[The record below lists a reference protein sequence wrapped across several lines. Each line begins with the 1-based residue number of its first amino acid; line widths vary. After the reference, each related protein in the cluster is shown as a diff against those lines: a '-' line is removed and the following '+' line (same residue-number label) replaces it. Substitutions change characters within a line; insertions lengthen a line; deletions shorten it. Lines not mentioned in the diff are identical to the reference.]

1 VSFVLLILFFLMTI
15 LFCTE
20 EGLRIITIWEYYA
33 MGLGPLLIVLL
44 EIVTISYF
52 TDFSHLQPWF
62 MEEPRMF
69 RLVHIY
75 VKYCLV
81 GALAITIVVTLVSD
95 VMNPLKLTA
104 TEQGLAWLLFIV
116 PFTGFLLS
124 IVFKKKQLLCCVR
137 NQVVEGHVIDI
148 NLNIDLDS
156 SISCKDSKE
165 IKIDDKHKEG
175 S

>member
-1 VSFVLLILFFLMTI
+1 MTI

-44 EIVTISYF
+44 EVVTISYF

-62 MEEPRMF
+62 MKEPRMF

-81 GALAITIVVTLVSD
+81 GALGITIVVTLISD
-95 VMNPLKLTA
+95 VMNPLKLKA
-104 TEQGLAWLLFIV
+104 TE
-116 PFTGFLLS
+116 
-124 IVFKKKQLLCCVR
+124 
-137 NQVVEGHVIDI
+137 
-148 NLNIDLDS
+148 
-156 SISCKDSKE
+156 
-165 IKIDDKHKEG
+165 
-175 S
+175 